1 MWLVVPLAAAE
12 SRTIC
17 RWYGQA
23 DPKAVVPW
31 FRGISGFRS
40 VSLVRRN
47 GRDASFVA
55 RVGAL
60 MHASGMREME
70 LVAASRSKAL

>member
-23 DPKAVVPW
+23 DPKAVKLIRSNVVRADPDLQSYRDLIGRLRCPKTVQANLPNR
-31 FRGISGFRS
+31 FAGNFDRGR
-40 VSLVRRN
+40 
-47 GRDASFVA
+47 
-55 RVGAL
+55 
-60 MHASGMREME
+60 
-70 LVAASRSKAL
+70 